1 MTGDCRTPFVAPS
14 RSQLSC
20 IRLLALSLLCV
31 VCRGALQPPPVPRR
45 TLLRG
50 TAGALASIPF
60 AAAAVPVRRFGAG
73 RQSPNSVADEAT
85 KLVWTP
91 RAEVGEAS
99 RRERDRGA
107 CQQEETRHSSSV
119 AHCFT
124 HLGHVKSARRRGGNK
139 RVLNNW
145 QV

>member
-1 MTGDCRTPFVAPS
+1 V
-14 RSQLSC
+14 
-20 IRLLALSLLCV
+20 LALSLLCV

-91 RAEVGEAS
+91 RAEVVARFVDEGYSGYAYPQRFVTYLARFLLNYDEGSAEWWAAQGAGERS
-99 RRERDRGA
+99 RSR
-107 CQQEETRHSSSV
+107 
-119 AHCFT
+119 
-124 HLGHVKSARRRGGNK
+124 
-139 RVLNNW
+139 
-145 QV
+145 